1 MKDIILKVLEHFGFN
16 RQKVKAV
23 EELSELQ
30 NAILRDLD
38 GRGNYNNIVEE
49 ISDVEIMLIELK
61 TMYEI
66 PPFEIEE
73 MKAKK
78 ILRLKRRIEN

>member
-16 RQKVKAV
+16 HQKVKAV
-23 EELSELQ
+23 EELNELQ

-49 ISDVEIMLIELK
+49 IADVEIMLIELK

-66 PPFEIEE
+66 PPSEIEE
-73 MKAKK
+73 MKTKK

>member
-1 MKDIILKVLEHFGFN
+1 MKDIILKALEHFGFN
-16 RQKVKAV
+16 HQKVKAV

-49 ISDVEIMLIELK
+49 IADVEIMLIELK
-61 TMYEI
+61 AMYQI
-66 PPFEIEE
+66 PPSEIEE

>member
-23 EELSELQ
+23 EELNELQ

-49 ISDVEIMLIELK
+49 IADVEIMLIELK
-61 TMYEI
+61 TMYQI
-66 PPFEIEE
+66 PPSEIEE

>member
-49 ISDVEIMLIELK
+49 IADVEIMLIELK

-66 PPFEIEE
+66 PPSEIEE
-73 MKAKK
+73 IKANK